1 MSIHEASRCVDTTPA
16 SGQLGTTEATLY
28 TVPALRQTRMVGI
41 IVSNKSATHTN
52 TLSLFIRREGTVTSI
67 RVCYVDLSPGDTAYV
82 TLGRLIGGDMIRGM
96 GSYAEECDY
105 YITPEE
111 ELVT

>member
-16 SGQLGTTEATLY
+16 SGQLGTTEDTLY
-28 TVPALRQTRMVGI
+28 TVPALRQTRMMGI
-41 IVSNKSATHTN
+41 IVSNKSTNHTN
-52 TLSLFIRREGTVTSI
+52 TLSLFIRREGSAASV
-67 RVCYVDLSPGDTAYV
+67 RVCYVDLSPGDTAYL
-82 TLGRLIGGDMIRGM
+82 TLGRLSEGDMIRGM
-96 GSYAEECDY
+96 ASYAGECDY